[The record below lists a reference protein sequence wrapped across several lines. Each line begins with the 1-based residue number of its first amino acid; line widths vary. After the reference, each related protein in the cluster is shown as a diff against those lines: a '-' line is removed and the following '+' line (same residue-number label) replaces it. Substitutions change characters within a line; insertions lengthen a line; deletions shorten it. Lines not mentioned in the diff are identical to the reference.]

1 MADRDN
7 KLASEIAVEPSDHST
22 REVLVADGG
31 SGSQDNEEQRD
42 QDGDQRLIKGG
53 VVIRDGK
60 FLKPASD
67 SRHFKLN
74 S

>member
-7 KLASEIAVEPSDHST
+7 KLASEIVVESSDNST
-22 REVLVADGG
+22 REVLVVDGG
-31 SGSQDNEEQRD
+31 SGSHDNEEQRN
-42 QDGDQRLIKGG
+42 QDADQRLIKGG

-60 FLKPASD
+60 FLKAAKN
-67 SRHFKLN
+67 SRDFKLN